1 MGVVMP
7 LFDYLF
13 QHTDSCP
20 RCSVC
25 DWCDEGKRLM
35 KEAAKAAGD
44 AVMHGLLD
52 ERPVAKA

>member
-1 MGVVMP
+1 M

-13 QHTDSCP
+13 QHTDACP

-35 KEAAKAAGD
+35 RQAAQAAGD
-44 AVMHGLLD
+44 AVTSGLLD
-52 ERPVAKA
+52 KRPEAKA

>member
-1 MGVVMP
+1 VA
-7 LFDYLF
+7 LFDFLWS
-13 QHTDSCP
+13 HTDSCP

-35 KEAAKAAGD
+35 REAAKAAGD
-44 AVMHGLLD
+44 AVTHGLLD